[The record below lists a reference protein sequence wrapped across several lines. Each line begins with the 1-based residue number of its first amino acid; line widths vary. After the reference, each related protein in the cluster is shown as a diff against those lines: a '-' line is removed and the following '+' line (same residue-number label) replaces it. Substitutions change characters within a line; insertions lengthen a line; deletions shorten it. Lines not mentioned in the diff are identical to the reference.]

1 MEQLL
6 SQQIQAMRRRM
17 QILYRSANGD
27 LHSCDLLPRAFE
39 ELDYALEELQTLE
52 TEIYQQQMQLLDT
65 REQLEAERQTYQELF
80 EFAPASYLIT
90 TPEGVIRR
98 ANQAAATLFESVE
111 KFMIGRSLALFVPDG
126 ERRAFRDR
134 IMRLHT
140 LDGIQEWQAYMQPW
154 GGQAFDA
161 MISVAV
167 VRGKLGRPM
176 TLRWIIKK
184 SSRVS
189 AEYVQLNGHNPE
201 PARRAHTGNAKEYAA
216 PE

>member
-6 SQQIQAMRRRM
+6 SRQIQAMRQRM
-17 QILYRSANGD
+17 QLLYRSA
-27 LHSCDLLPRAFE
+27 HSDVRQQELLPKAFD
-39 ELDYALEELQTLE
+39 ELDHALEELQTLE
-52 TEIYQQQMQLLDT
+52 TELYQQQAQLLDT
-65 REQLEAERQTYQELF
+65 REHLEAERQTYQELF
-80 EFAPASYLIT
+80 EYAPVSYLIT
-90 TPEGVIRR
+90 SPEGTIRR
-98 ANQAAATLFESVE
+98 ANLAATTLFESLE